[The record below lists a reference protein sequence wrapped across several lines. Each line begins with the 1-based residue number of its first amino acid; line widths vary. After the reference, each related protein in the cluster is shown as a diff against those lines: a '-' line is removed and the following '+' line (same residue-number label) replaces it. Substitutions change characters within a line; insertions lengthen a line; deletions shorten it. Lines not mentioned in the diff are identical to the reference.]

1 MKSTYELASRIVNT
15 EVHNARRSHIVEE
28 VFEYFATL
36 GDCDIDNVL
45 KNELKALRDIKEIE
59 SDLSRIVEV
68 CEYLEDENNH

>member
-15 EVHNARRSHIVEE
+15 EAHSARRSNIVDE
-28 VFEYFATL
+28 VVEYFAIP
-36 GDCDIDNVL
+36 GSDIDDIL

-68 CEYLEDENNH
+68 CEYLEDENKH